1 VTRTGL
7 PFGRSAVT
15 AACVALGACSQVPR
29 YRAPSSVRGYDIL
42 VTGTDSLSRAIARG
56 LERRGYTVRT
66 AVVGGGRGTA
76 YLLSFT
82 QREIE
87 PGAPTVLYIRLA
99 DTRTGAIVAAVS
111 APLDSLGATVL
122 TRAQAIVDS
131 LSQRPPRDA
140 AP

>member
-1 VTRTGL
+1 VTRAVL
-7 PFGRSAVT
+7 PLGRSAITV
-15 AACVALGACSQVPR
+15 ACVALGACAPTAR
-29 YRAPSSVRGYDIL
+29 YRAPSSVRGYDVLI
-42 VTGTDSLSRAIARG
+42 TRQDSLSRAVARG

-66 AVVGGGRGTA
+66 AVAGGSRATA

-87 PGAPTVLYIRLA
+87 PGAPTWLYIRLA

-131 LSQRPPRDA
+131 LTRRVPLDA